1 MGGRLSMVARAEGPR
16 WLTWAIGDMGTE
28 TCREFAR
35 NGANVALL
43 DVFGDKTRA
52 AATPP
57 LL

>member
-52 AATPP
+52 AATP